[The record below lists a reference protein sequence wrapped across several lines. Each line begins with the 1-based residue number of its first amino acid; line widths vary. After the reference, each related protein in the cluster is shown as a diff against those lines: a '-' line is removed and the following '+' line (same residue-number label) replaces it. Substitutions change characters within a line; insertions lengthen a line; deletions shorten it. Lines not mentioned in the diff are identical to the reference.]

1 MQTIH
6 LLFIDLIKQLQINAW
21 NCMRVH
27 IGISFFSFPLDLN
40 RINYSSDER
49 QLQRWN
55 KEKPYCYLSMYA
67 LKFKVWIKFLNSM
80 KKTIE
85 LLIKFFFADYSW
97 FSFAATMKSMNR
109 KHEVFEFKS
118 ATPYNHLSIRL

>member
-1 MQTIH
+1 
-6 LLFIDLIKQLQINAW
+6 
-21 NCMRVH
+21 
-27 IGISFFSFPLDLN
+27 
-40 RINYSSDER
+40 
-49 QLQRWN
+49 
-55 KEKPYCYLSMYA
+55 MYA

-80 KKTIE
+80 EKTIE

-118 ATPYNHLSIRL
+118 AISHNHLSI